1 MRAAAAKELE
11 DWYKHRDEQLEK
23 TKATNR
29 WVTVTAISDNWELKL
44 LFWVKALAYGYRLDV
59 LVDEP
64 DVSPL
69 AVQGPLADVLMARVF
84 GYDVRAI

>member
-29 WVTVTAISDNWELKL
+29 WVTVTAISDDWELKL
-44 LFWVKALAYGYRLDV
+44 LFRVKALQTLRLTY
-59 LVDEP
+59 P
-64 DVSPL
+64 ANS
-69 AVQGPLADVLMARVF
+69 F
-84 GYDVRAI
+84 GTQLHF

>member
-29 WVTVTAISDNWELKL
+29 WVTVTAISDNWELEAVILGEK
-44 LFWVKALAYGYRLDV
+44 VTNLASHI
-59 LVDEP
+59 P
-64 DVSPL
+64 S
-69 AVQGPLADVLMARVF
+69 
-84 GYDVRAI
+84 

>member
-29 WVTVTAISDNWELKL
+29 WVTVTAILDYWELKL
-44 LFWVKALAYGYRLDV
+44 LFWVKALRTSRLTY
-59 LVDEP
+59 P
-64 DVSPL
+64 ANS
-69 AVQGPLADVLMARVF
+69 F
-84 GYDVRAI
+84 GTE

>member
-44 LFWVKALAYGYRLDV
+44 LFWVNASRTLRLTY
-59 LVDEP
+59 P
-64 DVSPL
+64 ANS
-69 AVQGPLADVLMARVF
+69 F
-84 GYDVRAI
+84 GTE